1 MSYNKYNEFMLCR
14 YNYHDGPYF
23 ISRDIAGNCVLRLEN
38 EDGAELFAAELDDGT
53 KNKKNERVHNAVL
66 LMDKIDELTAKA
78 K

>member
-1 MSYNKYNEFMLCR
+1 M
-14 YNYHDGPYF
+14 
-23 ISRDIAGNCVLRLEN
+23 RLEN
-38 EDGAELFAAELDDGT
+38 KDGAELFAAELDDGT

>member
-14 YNYHDGPYF
+14 YNYPGGPYF

-38 EDGAELFAAELDDGT
+38 EDGAELYATELDDGT

-66 LMDKIDELTAKA
+66 LMDKIDELSEKA